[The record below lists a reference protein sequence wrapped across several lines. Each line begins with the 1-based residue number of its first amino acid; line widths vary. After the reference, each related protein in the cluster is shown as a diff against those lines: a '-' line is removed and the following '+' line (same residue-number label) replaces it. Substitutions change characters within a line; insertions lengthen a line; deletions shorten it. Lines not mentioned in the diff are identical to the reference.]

1 MQAQLVKQQEQANA
15 SRARMQ
21 ARIASLQV
29 DLDSARACPRVDA
42 GAVAAASHQRQPA
55 PAAISAQENGL
66 GGDDDDNDQIMHQ
79 LIAAKLALAQA
90 RADHDEV
97 LRVQRQEAAQYAE
110 IEGQYVQLKLAH
122 AEASVQQ
129 EDLQAELDLERQRAA
144 ELSAQLKALR
154 AERE

>member
-1 MQAQLVKQQEQANA
+1 
-15 SRARMQ
+15 
-21 ARIASLQV
+21 
-29 DLDSARACPRVDA
+29 
-42 GAVAAASHQRQPA
+42 
-55 PAAISAQENGL
+55 
-66 GGDDDDNDQIMHQ
+66 MHQ